1 MTGILAVL
9 IGYYIYLFGK
19 GLVTAKEPFTIAWF
33 ASLLIMILLVVA
45 FVFTVKRARR
55 ESKERAEEEAKIKA
69 EYERKRAEKARKVFE
84 EDEFTSPVTEPDK
97 DDDNKSIYDS

>member
-19 GLVTAKEPFTIAWF
+19 GLITAEEPFTVAWF

-45 FVFTVKRARR
+45 FVFTIKKARK

-84 EDEFTSPVTEPDK
+84 EDEFAAPISEPQAE
-97 DDDNKSIYDS
+97 DDSKSIYDS